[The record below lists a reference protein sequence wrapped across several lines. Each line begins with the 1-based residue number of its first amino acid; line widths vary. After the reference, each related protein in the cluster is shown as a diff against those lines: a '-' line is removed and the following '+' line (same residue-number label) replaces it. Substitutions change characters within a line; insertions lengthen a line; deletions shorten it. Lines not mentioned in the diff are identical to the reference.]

1 MWYIQFDKDYLP
13 ALRVSYILFTKKVSE
28 MRKTKIICT
37 LGPAVDSVE
46 AISELLRSGM
56 NGARFNFSHG
66 SHDSQKATLERLR
79 QAMADTGL
87 CASVILDTK
96 GPEIRVK
103 TFADGPVELREGHSF
118 TLRTD
123 DVEGSAQQVSVTY
136 PGLAADIKTGDLIL
150 VDDGLI
156 SLRVESISEPSIVCR
171 VENGG
176 RLSNNKSI
184 NIPGAAIHLPAL
196 TERDRADLGFAA
208 DNGFDYIA
216 ASFVRSA
223 ADMAEI
229 RACLDECGGKDIRI
243 IAKVENQQGV
253 DNLEEIARAAD
264 GVMVAR
270 GDLGVEIPASKV
282 PFIQKKMIK
291 KCREMGKT
299 VIVATQMLDSMINN
313 PRPTRAEVSDV
324 ANAVYDG
331 TCCVMLSGETAGG
344 KYPFESLRT
353 MAEIVEEAERGMDF
367 WKKFQKGLAAS
378 SNSGIS
384 DAVTRTSCLMAAD
397 LGAAAIMTATQ
408 SGYTARLI
416 SRFHPGCPIIALSPN
431 SQVCRQ
437 LSIVW
442 GVQAFKVREFTST
455 DEIFIRCGDLALA
468 KGIAREGDTVVITA
482 GVPVGRTG
490 STNLIK
496 AEVL

>member
-1 MWYIQFDKDYLP
+1 
-13 ALRVSYILFTKKVSE
+13 
-28 MRKTKIICT
+28 MRKTKVICT

-46 AISELLRSGM
+46 AISRLLKLGM

-66 SHDSQKATLERLR
+66 SHESQLKTLERLR
-79 QAMADTGL
+79 CAMNETGL
-87 CASVILDTK
+87 SAAIILDTK
-96 GPEIRVK
+96 GPEIRIK
-103 TFADGPVELREGHSF
+103 TFAEGPVTLKEGDEF

-123 DVEGSAQQVSVTY
+123 EVEGDASQISVTY
-136 PGLAADIKTGDLIL
+136 PGLCADIAVGSTIL

-156 SLRVESISEPSIVCR
+156 SLRVEAIEEPAIRCR

-176 RLSNNKSI
+176 KLSNNKSI
-184 NIPGAAIHLPAL
+184 NIPGAAIKLPAL
-196 TERDRADLGFAA
+196 TERDKSDLRFAVEQ
-208 DNGFDYIA
+208 GFDYIA

-223 ADMAEI
+223 ADVAEI
-229 RACLDECGGKDIRI
+229 RACLDSCGGQSIRI
-243 IAKVENQQGV
+243 ISKVENQQGV
-253 DNLEEIARAAD
+253 DNIEEIARASD

-270 GDLGVEIPASKV
+270 GDLGVEIPAAKV
-282 PFIQKKMIK
+282 PYIQKQMIK

-299 VIVATQMLDSMINN
+299 VIVATQMLDSMIHN

-331 TCCVMLSGETAGG
+331 TCCVMLSGETASG
-344 KYPFESLRT
+344 KYPFNALKT
-353 MAEIVEEAERGMDF
+353 MVDIVTEAEGGMDY

-384 DAVTRTSCLMAAD
+384 DAVTRTCCLMAAD
-397 LGAAAIMTATQ
+397 LGAAAILTATK

-416 SRFHPGCPIIALSPN
+416 SRFHPACPIVAISPDTT
-431 SQVCRQ
+431 VCRQ
-437 LSIVW
+437 LCIVW
-442 GVQAFKVREFTST
+442 GVQAFRSREFSST
-455 DEIFIRCGDLALA
+455 DEVFIRCGDVALA
-468 KGIAREGDTVVITA
+468 RGVVKEGDTVVITA
-482 GVPVGRTG
+482 GVPVGKTG

>member
-1 MWYIQFDKDYLP
+1 
-13 ALRVSYILFTKKVSE
+13 

-46 AISELLRSGM
+46 AIGALLRGGM

-66 SHDSQKATLERLR
+66 SHESQKATLDRLHK
-79 QAMADTGL
+79 AMEETGL
-87 CASVILDTK
+87 RAAIILDTK
-96 GPEIRVK
+96 GPEIRIK
-103 TFADGPVELREGHSF
+103 TFADGPVCLREGQMF

-123 DVEGSAQQVSVTY
+123 EVEGNAEQVSVTY
-136 PGLAADIKTGDLIL
+136 PGLCDDLHVGDVIL
-150 VDDGLI
+150 LDDGLI
-156 SLRVESISEPSIVCR
+156 SIRVESIDAPAVICR

-176 RLSNNKSI
+176 KLSNNKSI
-184 NIPGAAIHLPAL
+184 NIPGADIRLPAL
-196 TERDRADLGFAA
+196 TDRDRGDLRFAVE
-208 DNGFDYIA
+208 NGFDYIA

-229 RACLDECGGKDIRI
+229 RACLDERGGTAVRI
-243 IAKVENQQGV
+243 IAKIENQQGV
-253 DNLEEIARAAD
+253 DNLEEIARASD

-282 PFIQKKMIK
+282 PYVQKKMIK

-299 VIVATQMLDSMINN
+299 VIVATQMLDSMMNN

-344 KYPFESLRT
+344 KYPLESLRT
-353 MAEIVEEAERGMDF
+353 MAEIVEEAEKGMDF

-397 LGAAAIMTATQ
+397 LGAAAIMTATK

-416 SRFHPGCPIIALSPN
+416 SRFHPGCPIIAITPEE
-431 SQVCRQ
+431 QICRQ

-442 GVQAFKVREFTST
+442 GVQPYRVREFAST

-468 KGIAREGDTVVITA
+468 RGIAKEGDTLVITA
-482 GVPVGRTG
+482 GVPVGKTG

>member
-1 MWYIQFDKDYLP
+1 
-13 ALRVSYILFTKKVSE
+13 

-46 AISELLRSGM
+46 SISKLLRGGM

-66 SHDSQKATLERLR
+66 SHESQKATLDRLR
-79 QAMADTGL
+79 SAMEETGL
-87 CASVILDTK
+87 RAAIILDTK
-96 GPEIRVK
+96 GPEIRIK
-103 TFADGPVELREGHSF
+103 TFREGCVCLREGQMF

-123 DVEGSAQQVSVTY
+123 EVEGTEEQISVTY
-136 PGLAADIKTGDLIL
+136 PGLCEDVHVGDVIL
-150 VDDGLI
+150 MDDGLI
-156 SLRVESISEPSIVCR
+156 SVRVESIDAPAVICR

-184 NIPGAAIHLPAL
+184 NIPGADIRLPAL
-196 TERDRADLGFAA
+196 TERDRADLRFAVE
-208 DNGFDYIA
+208 NGFDYIA

-229 RACLDECGGKDIRI
+229 RSCLDSCGGADVRI
-243 IAKVENQQGV
+243 IAKIENQQGV
-253 DNLEEIARAAD
+253 DNLEEIARASD

-282 PFIQKKMIK
+282 PYVQKKMIK

-299 VIVATQMLDSMINN
+299 VIVATQMLDSMMNN

-344 KYPFESLRT
+344 KYPQESLRT
-353 MAEIVEEAERGMDF
+353 MAEIVAEAEKGMDF

-384 DAVTRTSCLMAAD
+384 DAVTRTCCLMAAD
-397 LGAAAIMTATQ
+397 LGAAAIMTATK

-416 SRFHPGCPIIALSPN
+416 SRFHPGCPIVAISP
-431 SQVCRQ
+431 SEQVCRQ

-442 GVQAFKVREFTST
+442 GVQPFRVREFAST

-468 KGIAREGDTVVITA
+468 KGLAKEGDTLVITA

>member
-1 MWYIQFDKDYLP
+1 
-13 ALRVSYILFTKKVSE
+13 
-28 MRKTKIICT
+28 MRKTKVICT

-46 AISELLRSGM
+46 SISRLLRLGM

-66 SHDSQKATLERLR
+66 SHESQLATLEKLR
-79 QAMADTGL
+79 AAMGETGL
-87 CASVILDTK
+87 SAALILDTK
-96 GPEIRVK
+96 GPEIRIK
-103 TFADGPVELREGHSF
+103 TFADGFAELKSGDSF
-118 TLRTD
+118 TLHTD
-123 DVEGSAQQVSVTY
+123 EVMGSAEGISVTY
-136 PGLAADIKTGDLIL
+136 PGLAEDISVGSTIL

-156 SLRVESISEPSIVCR
+156 SMRVESIEGSAIVCR

-184 NIPGAAIHLPAL
+184 NIPGASISLPAL
-196 TERDRADLGFAA
+196 TERDKNDLRFAA
-208 DNGFDYIA
+208 EQGFDYIA

-223 ADMAEI
+223 SDMAEI
-229 RACLDECGGKDIRI
+229 RACLDSCGGEHIRI
-243 IAKVENQQGV
+243 IAKIENQQGV

-270 GDLGVEIPASKV
+270 GDLGVEIPAAKV
-282 PFIQKKMIK
+282 PYIQKKMIK

-299 VIVATQMLDSMINN
+299 VIVATQMLDSMIHN

-331 TCCVMLSGETAGG
+331 TCCVMLSGETASG
-344 KYPFESLRT
+344 KYPFDSLKT
-353 MAEIVEEAERGMDF
+353 MVDIVCEAEAGMDY

-384 DAVTRTSCLMAAD
+384 DAVTRTCCLMAAD
-397 LGAAAIMTATQ
+397 LGAAAILTATQ

-416 SRFHPGCPIIALSPN
+416 SRFHPACPIMALSPDPA
-431 SQVCRQ
+431 VCRQ
-437 LSIVW
+437 LNIVW
-442 GVQAFKVREFTST
+442 GVQAFRSREFTST
-455 DEIFIRCGDLALA
+455 DEIFIRCGDTALA
-468 KGIAREGDTVVITA
+468 KGIVKEGDTVVITS

>member
-1 MWYIQFDKDYLP
+1 
-13 ALRVSYILFTKKVSE
+13 
-28 MRKTKIICT
+28 MRKTKVICT
-37 LGPAVDSVE
+37 LGPAVDSTE
-46 AISELLRSGM
+46 AISRLLRLGM

-66 SHDSQKATLERLR
+66 SHESQLATLQRLR
-79 QAMADTGL
+79 SAMSETGL
-87 CASVILDTK
+87 TAAIILDTK
-96 GPEIRVK
+96 GPEIRIK
-103 TFADGPVELREGHSF
+103 TFTEGGVQLQSGEKF
-118 TLRTD
+118 ILRTD
-123 DVEGSAQQVSVTY
+123 EVEGSKEQVSVTY
-136 PGLAADIKTGDLIL
+136 PGLAEDISVGSTIL

-156 SLRVESISEPSIVCR
+156 SLKVESIDAPSIICR

-184 NIPGAAIHLPAL
+184 NIPGASISLPAL
-196 TERDRADLGFAA
+196 TDKDRADLRFAVEQ
-208 DNGFDYIA
+208 GFDYIA

-223 ADMAEI
+223 SDMAEI
-229 RACLDECGGKDIRI
+229 RSCLDSCGGKHIRI
-243 IAKVENQQGV
+243 IAKIENQQGV

-270 GDLGVEIPASKV
+270 GDLGVEIPAAKV
-282 PFIQKKMIK
+282 PYIQKKMIK

-299 VIVATQMLDSMINN
+299 VIVATQMLDSMIHN

-331 TCCVMLSGETAGG
+331 TCCVMLSGETASG
-344 KYPFESLRT
+344 KYPFDSLKT
-353 MAEIVEEAERGMDF
+353 MVDIVCEAEEGMNY

-384 DAVTRTSCLMAAD
+384 DAVTRTCCLMAAD
-397 LGAAAIMTATQ
+397 LGAAAILTATQ

-416 SRFHPGCPIIALSPN
+416 SRFHPACPIMALSPDPT
-431 SQVCRQ
+431 VCRQ
-437 LSIVW
+437 LNIVW
-442 GVQAFKVREFTST
+442 GVQAFRSREFTST
-455 DEIFIRCGDLALA
+455 DEIFIRCGDTALA
-468 KGIAREGDTVVITA
+468 KGIVKEGDTVVITS

>member
-1 MWYIQFDKDYLP
+1 
-13 ALRVSYILFTKKVSE
+13 

-46 AISELLRSGM
+46 AISELLRLGM

-66 SHDSQKATLERLR
+66 SHDSHRATLGRLR
-79 QAMADTGL
+79 EAMEKTGI
-87 CASVILDTK
+87 CAAAILDTK

-103 TFADGPVELREGHSF
+103 TFAEGAVELREGQTF

-123 DVEGSAQQVSVTY
+123 DVEGTAESVSITY
-136 PGLAADIKTGDLIL
+136 PGLAADLRVGNTILI
-150 VDDGLI
+150 DDGLI
-156 SLRVESISEPSIVCR
+156 SIRVEKIEGEAIVCR

-184 NIPGAAIHLPAL
+184 NIPGAAISLPAL
-196 TERDRADLGFAA
+196 TERDRADLRFAA
-208 DNGFDYIA
+208 ESGFDYIA

-223 ADMAEI
+223 ADLAEI
-229 RACLDECGGKDIRI
+229 RACLDSCGGENIRI

-253 DNLEEIARAAD
+253 DNLEEIARASD

-270 GDLGVEIPASKV
+270 GDLGVEIPAAKV
-282 PFIQKKMIK
+282 PHIQKKMIK

-344 KYPFESLRT
+344 KHPLEALRT

-367 WKKFQKGLAAS
+367 WKKFQRGLAAS
-378 SNSGIS
+378 SNSTVS

-397 LGAAAIMTATQ
+397 LGAAAILTATQ

-416 SRFHPGCPIIALSPN
+416 SRFHPACPIMALSPD
-431 SQVCRQ
+431 QAVCRQ

-442 GVQAFKVREFTST
+442 GVQAFKVREFTTT
-455 DEIFIRCGDLALA
+455 DEIFIRCGDMALA
-468 KGIAREGDTVVITA
+468 KGIAKEGDTVVITA

>member
-1 MWYIQFDKDYLP
+1 
-13 ALRVSYILFTKKVSE
+13 
-28 MRKTKIICT
+28 MRKTKVICT

-46 AISELLRSGM
+46 AISKLLKLGM

-66 SHDSQKATLERLR
+66 SHESQLQTLERLR
-79 QAMADTGL
+79 TAMSETGL
-87 CASVILDTK
+87 SAAVILDTK

-103 TFADGPVELREGHSF
+103 TFADGPVILKEGDTF

-123 DVEGSAQQVSVTY
+123 EVEGSASQVSVTY
-136 PGLAADIKTGDLIL
+136 PGLCEDVTVGNAIL

-156 SLRVESISEPSIVCR
+156 SLRVEEIAPPAIRCR

-176 RLSNNKSI
+176 KLSNNKSI
-184 NIPGAAIHLPAL
+184 NIPGAAIQLPAL
-196 TERDRADLGFAA
+196 TERDKSDLRFAVEQ
-208 DNGFDYIA
+208 GFDYIA

-223 ADMAEI
+223 ADVAEI
-229 RACLDECGGKDIRI
+229 RNYLDSCGGQGICI
-243 IAKVENQQGV
+243 ISKVENQQGV
-253 DNLEEIARAAD
+253 DNLEEIARASD

-282 PFIQKKMIK
+282 PYIQKKMIK

-299 VIVATQMLDSMINN
+299 VIVATQMLDSMMHN

-344 KYPFESLRT
+344 KYPFEALKT
-353 MAEIVEEAERGMDF
+353 MVDIVTEAEGGMDY

-384 DAVTRTSCLMAAD
+384 DAVTRTCCLMAAD
-397 LGAAAIMTATQ
+397 LGAAAILTATQ

-416 SRFHPGCPIIALSPN
+416 SRFHPACPVMALSPDPT
-431 SQVCRQ
+431 VCRQ

-442 GVQAFKVREFTST
+442 GVQAFRSRDFSST
-455 DEIFIRCGDLALA
+455 DEIFIRCGDVAVA
-468 KGIAREGDTVVITA
+468 KGIVREGDTVVITC
-482 GVPVGRTG
+482 GVPVGKSG
-490 STNLIK
+490 NTNLIK

>member
-1 MWYIQFDKDYLP
+1 
-13 ALRVSYILFTKKVSE
+13 

-46 AISELLRSGM
+46 AMSRLLRLGM

-66 SHDSQKATLERLR
+66 THESQLATLERLR
-79 QAMADTGL
+79 SAMKETGITAAL
-87 CASVILDTK
+87 ILDTK

-103 TFADGPVELREGHSF
+103 TFAQGPVTLGEGDIF

-123 DVEGSAQQVSVTY
+123 DVEGSREQVSVTY
-136 PGLAADIKTGDLIL
+136 PGLCGDISVGSTIL

-156 SLRVESISEPSIVCR
+156 SLRVEGIEPPCIRCR

-176 RLSNNKSI
+176 KLSNNKSI
-184 NIPGAAIHLPAL
+184 NIPGAKIKLPAL
-196 TERDRADLGFAA
+196 TERDRGDLRFAVEQ
-208 DNGFDYIA
+208 GYDYIA

-223 ADMAEI
+223 EDVAEI
-229 RACLDECGGKDIRI
+229 RACLDSCGGEKLRI
-243 IAKVENQQGV
+243 ISKIENQEGV
-253 DNLEEIARAAD
+253 DRLEEIARASD
-264 GVMVAR
+264 GIMVAR
-270 GDLGVEIPASKV
+270 GDLGVEIPAAKV
-282 PFIQKKMIK
+282 PYIQKKMIK

-299 VIVATQMLDSMINN
+299 VIVATQMLDSMIHN

-331 TCCVMLSGETAGG
+331 TCCVMLSGETASG
-344 KYPFESLRT
+344 KYPFEALGT
-353 MAEIVEEAERGMDF
+353 MVDIVSEAEGGMDY

-384 DAVTRTSCLMAAD
+384 DAVTRTCCLMAAD
-397 LGAAAIMTATQ
+397 LSASAILTATQ

-416 SRFHPGCPIIALSPN
+416 SRFHPACPIVALSPDPT
-431 SQVCRQ
+431 VCRQ

-442 GVQAFKVREFTST
+442 GVQAYRSREFAST
-455 DEIFIRCGDLALA
+455 DEIFIRCGDMALA
-468 KGIAREGDTVVITA
+468 QGIVKEGDTVVITS
-482 GVPVGRTG
+482 GVPVGKTG

>member
-1 MWYIQFDKDYLP
+1 
-13 ALRVSYILFTKKVSE
+13 
-28 MRKTKIICT
+28 MRKTKVICT

-46 AISELLRSGM
+46 SISRLLRLGM

-66 SHDSQKATLERLR
+66 SHESQLATLEKLR
-79 QAMADTGL
+79 AAMEETGL
-87 CASVILDTK
+87 SAALILDTQ
-96 GPEIRVK
+96 GPEIRIR
-103 TFADGPVELREGHSF
+103 TFAEGAVELKAGESF

-123 DVEGSAQQVSVTY
+123 EVEGTAQQVSVTY
-136 PGLAADIKTGDLIL
+136 PGLAEDISVGSTIL

-156 SLRVESISEPSIVCR
+156 SIRVESIEGSAIVCR

-184 NIPGAAIHLPAL
+184 NIPGASISLPAL
-196 TERDRADLGFAA
+196 TERDKNDLRFAA
-208 DNGFDYIA
+208 EQGFDYVA

-223 ADMAEI
+223 SDMAEI
-229 RACLDECGGKDIRI
+229 RACLDSCGGEHIRI
-243 IAKVENQQGV
+243 IAKIENQQGV

-270 GDLGVEIPASKV
+270 GDLGVEIPAAKV
-282 PFIQKKMIK
+282 PYIQKKMIK

-299 VIVATQMLDSMINN
+299 VIVATQMLDSMIHN

-331 TCCVMLSGETAGG
+331 TCCVMLSGETASG
-344 KYPFESLRT
+344 KYPFDSLKT
-353 MAEIVEEAERGMDF
+353 MVDIVCEAEAGMDY

-384 DAVTRTSCLMAAD
+384 DAVTRTCCLMAAD
-397 LGAAAIMTATQ
+397 LGAAAILTATQ

-416 SRFHPGCPIIALSPN
+416 SRFHPACPIVALSPDPT
-431 SQVCRQ
+431 VCRQ
-437 LSIVW
+437 LNIVW
-442 GVQAFKVREFTST
+442 GVQAFRSREFTST
-455 DEIFIRCGDLALA
+455 DEIFIRCGDTALA
-468 KGIAREGDTVVITA
+468 KGIVKEGDTVVITS

>member
-1 MWYIQFDKDYLP
+1 
-13 ALRVSYILFTKKVSE
+13 
-28 MRKTKIICT
+28 MRKTKLICT

-46 AISELLRSGM
+46 AISRLLKLGM

-66 SHDSQKATLERLR
+66 SHESQLRTLEHLR
-79 QAMADTGL
+79 AAMKETGL
-87 CASVILDTK
+87 CAAVILDTK
-96 GPEIRVK
+96 GPEIRIR
-103 TFADGPVELREGHSF
+103 TFADGPVTLSEGDSF

-123 DVEGSAQQVSVTY
+123 EVEGDAQQVSVTY
-136 PGLAADIKTGDLIL
+136 PGLCGDISVGSTIL

-156 SLRVESISEPSIVCR
+156 SLRVVDIDSPAIRCV

-176 RLSNNKSI
+176 KLSNNKSI
-184 NIPGAAIHLPAL
+184 NIPGASIKLPAL
-196 TERDRADLGFAA
+196 TERDRADLRFAVEQ
-208 DNGFDYIA
+208 GFDYIA

-223 ADMAEI
+223 ADVAEI
-229 RACLDECGGKDIRI
+229 RACLDSCGGQGIRI
-243 IAKVENQQGV
+243 ISKVENQQGV
-253 DNLEEIARAAD
+253 DNIEEIARCSD

-282 PFIQKKMIK
+282 PYIQKKMIK

-299 VIVATQMLDSMINN
+299 VIVATQMLDSMIHN

-344 KYPFESLRT
+344 KYPFEALKT
-353 MAEIVEEAERGMDF
+353 MADIVTEAESGMDY
-367 WKKFQKGLAAS
+367 WKKFQRGLAAS

-384 DAVTRTSCLMAAD
+384 DAVTRTCCLMAAD
-397 LGAAAIMTATQ
+397 LGAAAILTATQ

-416 SRFHPGCPIIALSPN
+416 SRFHPACPIIALSPDP
-431 SQVCRQ
+431 SVCRQ

-442 GVQAFKVREFTST
+442 GVQAFRSREFTST
-455 DEIFIRCGDLALA
+455 DEVFIRCGDVALA
-468 KGIAREGDTVVITA
+468 KGLVREGDTVVITC
-482 GVPVGRTG
+482 GVPVGKTG
-490 STNLIK
+490 STNLLK

>member
-1 MWYIQFDKDYLP
+1 
-13 ALRVSYILFTKKVSE
+13 
-28 MRKTKIICT
+28 MRKTKVICT

-46 AISELLRSGM
+46 AISKLLRLGM

-66 SHDSQKATLERLR
+66 SHESQLATLERLR
-79 QAMADTGL
+79 TAMNETGL
-87 CASVILDTK
+87 CAALILDTK
-96 GPEIRVK
+96 GPEIRIK
-103 TFADGPVELREGHSF
+103 TFAEGPVELREGEMF

-123 DVEGSAQQVSVTY
+123 EVEGTAQQVSVTY
-136 PGLAADIKTGDLIL
+136 PGLAEDISVGDTIL

-156 SLRVESISEPSIVCR
+156 SLRVESIAAPAIYCR

-184 NIPGAAIHLPAL
+184 NIPGASISLPAL
-196 TERDRADLGFAA
+196 TERDKADLRFAA
-208 DNGFDYIA
+208 ENGFDYIA

-229 RACLDECGGKDIRI
+229 RACLDSCGGQNIRI
-243 IAKVENQQGV
+243 IAKIENQQGV
-253 DNLEEIARAAD
+253 DNLEEIARACD

-270 GDLGVEIPASKV
+270 GDLGVEIPAPKV
-282 PFIQKKMIK
+282 PYIQKKMIK

-299 VIVATQMLDSMINN
+299 VIVATQMLDSMMHN

-344 KYPFESLRT
+344 KYPFESLKT
-353 MAEIVEEAERGMDF
+353 MVDIVNEAENGMDY

-384 DAVTRTSCLMAAD
+384 DAVTRTCCLMAAD
-397 LGAAAIMTATQ
+397 LGAEAILTATQ

-416 SRFHPGCPIIALSPN
+416 SRFHPACPIMALSPDPT
-431 SQVCRQ
+431 VCRQ

-442 GVQAFKVREFTST
+442 GVQAFRSREFSST
-455 DEIFIRCGDLALA
+455 DEIFIRCGDVALA
-468 KGIAREGDTVVITA
+468 KGIVKEGDTVVITC
-482 GVPVGRTG
+482 GVPVGRSG

>member
-1 MWYIQFDKDYLP
+1 
-13 ALRVSYILFTKKVSE
+13 
-28 MRKTKIICT
+28 MRKTKVICT

-46 AISELLRSGM
+46 SISRLLRLGM

-66 SHDSQKATLERLR
+66 SHETQLATLERLR
-79 QAMADTGL
+79 AAMSETGL
-87 CASVILDTK
+87 SAAVILDTK
-96 GPEIRVK
+96 GPEIRIK
-103 TFADGPVELREGHSF
+103 TFADGPVELREGDSF

-123 DVEGSAQQVSVTY
+123 EVEGTAEQVSVTY
-136 PGLAADIKTGDLIL
+136 PGLGEDIAPGSLIL

-156 SLRVESISEPSIVCR
+156 SLRVENISGCAIVCR

-184 NIPGAAIHLPAL
+184 NIPGAAIKLPAL
-196 TERDRADLGFAA
+196 TERDKGDLRFAVEQ
-208 DNGFDYIA
+208 GFDYIA

-223 ADMAEI
+223 EDLAEI
-229 RACLDECGGKDIRI
+229 RSYLDSCGGQRLRI
-243 IAKVENQQGV
+243 IAKIENQQGV
-253 DNLEEIARAAD
+253 DNLDEIARASD
-264 GVMVAR
+264 GIMVAR
-270 GDLGVEIPASKV
+270 GDLGVEIPAAKV
-282 PFIQKKMIK
+282 PHIQKKMIK

-299 VIVATQMLDSMINN
+299 VIVATQMLDSMMHN

-331 TCCVMLSGETAGG
+331 TCCVMLSGETASG
-344 KYPFESLRT
+344 KYPFESLKT
-353 MAEIVEEAERGMDF
+353 MVDIVSEAEAGMDY

-384 DAVTRTSCLMAAD
+384 DAVTRTCCLMAAD
-397 LGAAAIMTATQ
+397 LGAAAILTATQ

-416 SRFHPGCPIIALSPN
+416 SRFHPACTIMALSPDPC
-431 SQVCRQ
+431 VCRQ

-442 GVQAFKVREFTST
+442 GVQAFRVREFSST
-455 DEIFIRCGDLALA
+455 DEIFIRCGDVALA
-468 KGIAREGDTVVITA
+468 KGIVKEGETVVITA

>member
-1 MWYIQFDKDYLP
+1 
-13 ALRVSYILFTKKVSE
+13 

-46 AISELLRSGM
+46 SISRLLRLGM

-66 SHDSQKATLERLR
+66 SHESQLATLEKLR
-79 QAMADTGL
+79 AAMEETGL
-87 CASVILDTK
+87 SAAIILDTK
-96 GPEIRVK
+96 GPEIRIK
-103 TFADGPVELREGHSF
+103 TFAEGSAELKSGDRF
-118 TLRTD
+118 VLRTD
-123 DVEGSAQQVSVTY
+123 EVEGTAQQISVTY
-136 PGLAADIKTGDLIL
+136 PGLAEDIDVGSTIL

-156 SLRVESISEPSIVCR
+156 SMRVEAIEGNSIICR

-184 NIPGAAIHLPAL
+184 NIPGAAISLPAL
-196 TERDRADLGFAA
+196 TERDRKDLRFAVEQ
-208 DNGFDYIA
+208 GFDYVA

-223 ADMAEI
+223 SDMAEI
-229 RACLDECGGKDIRI
+229 RACLDGCGGEHIRI
-243 IAKVENQQGV
+243 IAKIENQQGV

-270 GDLGVEIPASKV
+270 GDLGVEIPAAKV
-282 PFIQKKMIK
+282 PYIQKKMIK

-299 VIVATQMLDSMINN
+299 VIVATQMLDSMIHN

-331 TCCVMLSGETAGG
+331 TCCVMLSGETASG
-344 KYPFESLRT
+344 KYPFDSLKT
-353 MAEIVEEAERGMDF
+353 MVDIVREAEEGMDY

-384 DAVTRTSCLMAAD
+384 DAVTRTCCLMAPD
-397 LGAAAIMTATQ
+397 LGAAAILTATQ

-416 SRFHPGCPIIALSPN
+416 SRFHPACPIIALSP
-431 SQVCRQ
+431 QPEVCRQ

-442 GVQAFKVREFTST
+442 GVQAFRSREFAST
-455 DEIFIRCGDLALA
+455 DEVFIRCGDTALE
-468 KGIAREGDTVVITA
+468 KGLVKRGDTVVITS

-490 STNLIK
+490 TTNLIK

>member
-1 MWYIQFDKDYLP
+1 
-13 ALRVSYILFTKKVSE
+13 

-66 SHDSQKATLERLR
+66 THASQKATLDNLR
-79 QAMADTGL
+79 AAMAATGI
-87 CASVILDTK
+87 CAAAILDTK

-103 TFADGPVELREGHSF
+103 TFENGPVELREGQSF

-123 DVEGSAQQVSVTY
+123 EVAGDETQVTVTY
-136 PGLAADIKTGDLIL
+136 AGHCEDLHIGDTIL
-150 VDDGLI
+150 LDDGLI
-156 SLRVESISEPSIVCR
+156 SIRVESIAAPAIVCR

-184 NIPGAAIHLPAL
+184 NIPGAAISLPAL
-196 TERDRADLGFAA
+196 TERDRADLRFAA
-208 DNGFDYIA
+208 ENGFDYIA

-223 ADMAEI
+223 SDMAEI
-229 RACLDECGGKDIRI
+229 RACLDSCGGENIRI

-253 DNLEEIARAAD
+253 DNLEEISRAAD

-270 GDLGVEIPASKV
+270 GDLGVEIPAAKV
-282 PFIQKKMIK
+282 PYIQKRMIK

-299 VIVATQMLDSMINN
+299 VIVATQMLDSMIHN

-344 KYPFESLRT
+344 KYPLEALRT
-353 MAEIVEEAERGMDF
+353 MAEIVEEAEGGMDF
-367 WKKFQKGLAAS
+367 WKKFQRGLAAS
-378 SNSGIS
+378 SNSTIS

-397 LGAAAIMTATQ
+397 LGAAAILTATQ

-416 SRFHPGCPIIALSPN
+416 SRFHPACPIVAVSPKE
-431 SQVCRQ
+431 SVCRQ

-442 GVQAFKVREFTST
+442 GVQAFKAREFTTT
-455 DEIFIRCGDLALA
+455 DEIFLRCGDMAIA
-468 KGIAREGDTVVITA
+468 KGIVKEGDTVVITA